1 MSDEKYKPI
10 HVDKT
15 ETKLQITSEVE
26 KEIAQF
32 REKFKEKSY
41 SGRHPELGKMVNCP
55 FCDRRHRNS
64 IACFQIFAKESISI
78 GRNDLCP
85 CGSKK
90 KFKKCCVS
98 IDNGVELV
106 ATGRG
111 HGKGRLTPHW
121 NRRSLELVD
130 LTRQLIPTY
139 PEILNKEGK
148 LEPDVKKAR
157 SRALNILRKKW
168 HQQSSKIQ
176 RQKKLSRRI
185 NRG

>member
-1 MSDEKYKPI
+1 VSEEKFQPI
-10 HVDKT
+10 P
-15 ETKLQITSEVE
+15 EVE
-26 KEIAQF
+26 KAILEF
-32 REKFKEKSY
+32 REQQKEKSY
-41 SGRHPELGKMVNCP
+41 SERHSELGRMLNCP

-64 IACFQIFAKESISI
+64 IACFQIFAKESIGI

-139 PEILNKEGK
+139 AEILNKEGK

-157 SRALNILRKKW
+157 SRALNMLRKKW
-168 HQQSSKIQ
+168 HEQGSEIQ
-176 RQKKLSRRI
+176 RQQKLSRKI